1 MDNNEAFVFRA
12 KQSNIPP
19 HKVIAQTMINTGK
32 DVDAKGANYKDMAMF
47 FMLAHDGINEACTI
61 GDSEYI
67 LNLIISLLKKHII
80 NSTENDKAAAIT
92 MAYVVNGLLYEAQQF
107 AEKGNITMQEIADFI
122 NQNPLTFE

>member
-1 MDNNEAFVFRA
+1 MFRT
-12 KQSNIPP
+12 KQANIPP

-47 FMLAHDGINEACTI
+47 FMLAHDGMNEACTI